1 MDYNAKSIEQLT
13 FREGVRKRIG
23 IYLGSADHTGVIAGL
38 LELVN
43 NATDEALV
51 CPTATKIE
59 IEIGP
64 DWASCRDYGR
74 GMPHGPNDFSD
85 EVMIN
90 LLTENHSGAKFDDNA
105 YGGKSR
111 GLNGTGSAATC
122 CSSDWFK
129 ISSYR
134 DNAEWYM
141 EFYKGIPKWDK
152 CQKKPLKTGCA
163 QGTYIVY
170 KPSQDVF
177 SAEPIKFDY
186 EEICNIIEEYSYFN
200 KNVEFIVTNA
210 ETKEKRRF
218 ISKNGLMDF
227 ADKKVSKRIHK
238 HPIHIQ
244 TTEDDIDIEIILN
257 WTTGRE
263 KFYLFSNG
271 GENEHGGTPIT
282 GIKTALTNFF
292 KKRVKD
298 LGSGDVVR
306 AGLVYIC
313 SVNLKDPIYDGQTKS
328 RITNPNLRGLAQRY
342 TTQMLED
349 FSRRYPGEFDQIVD
363 LLTKELKAER
373 AAERARKQVLETEKE
388 INNEKKKRIILADK
402 LKDCQIHGPNSGS
415 VLAICEGDSALGAL
429 VQARPIDKVALLPI
443 RGKIISALK
452 HPDEKILQNEEVKA
466 IFSALG
472 CGFFNKYNPNKLN
485 YQYVA
490 VASDSDPDGANISN
504 LIVTLFY
511 YMCPQFIKEGRLL
524 WMRMPLFVLKYKD
537 KTLYAFNETERNEL
551 IQKYGKPKEIGRK
564 KGIGENSPQE
574 TAEAVF
580 GNQKRWEQL
589 IINNDEDFHH
599 AINMMMGKEV
609 DERRQF
615 IMDNVDFSLIGE

>member
-1 MDYNAKSIEQLT
+1 MDYNAQSIEQLT
-13 FREGVRKRIG
+13 FREGCRKRIG

-292 KKRVKD
+292 KKKVKD
-298 LGSGDVVR
+298 IGSGDVAR
-306 AGLVYIC
+306 AGLIYIC
-313 SVNLKDPIYDGQTKS
+313 SVNLKNPIYNGQVKDKL
-328 RITNPNLRGLAQRY
+328 TNPELRGLAQRC

-349 FSRRYPGEFDQIVD
+349 FSRRFPNEFDQIVE

-373 AAERARKQVLETEKE
+373 AAERARKQVLEASKE
-388 INNEKKKRIILADK
+388 IEKNQKKKVFASDK
-402 LKDCQIHGPNSGS
+402 LKDAEFLGPNSTLLI
-415 VLAICEGDSALGAL
+415 VEGNSAMGGMA
-429 VQARPIDKVALLPI
+429 QARDYTKYGILAI
-443 RGKIISALK
+443 RGKIINCLSN
-452 HPDEKILQNEEVKA
+452 PEEKIYNNEEIKLLL
-466 IFSALG
+466 SAMNIIPG
-472 CGFFNKYNPNKLN
+472 KYNSSKLR
-485 YQYVA
+485 YGRIA
-490 VASDSDPDGANISN
+490 ICTDADSDGAHIGL
-504 LIVTLFY
+504 LIMAALQY
-511 YMCPQFIKEGRLL
+511 LAPEFIREGRLCWL
-524 WMRMPLFVLKYKD
+524 RSPLYIVENKGKESYYFTD
-537 KTLYAFNETERNEL
+537 DEFNKVRNKIKGEVTRAKGLGEL
-551 IQKYGKPKEIGRK
+551 PA
-564 KGIGENSPQE
+564 E
-574 TAEAVF
+574 TAQASMFSPEYQRMEVMEYDDKAVDLLYDLM
-580 GNQKRWEQL
+580 G
-589 IINNDEDFHH
+589 EDVAPRKSFVMSK
-599 AINMMMGKEV
+599 I
-609 DERRQF
+609 
-615 IMDNVDFSLIGE
+615 DFSQIRE

>member
-1 MDYNAKSIEQLT
+1 MEYNAQSIEQLT
-13 FREGVRKRIG
+13 FREGVQRRIG

-59 IEIGP
+59 ITIGP

-74 GMPHGPNDFSD
+74 GMPHGPNDFSN

-134 DNAEWYM
+134 DGAEWYM
-141 EFYKGIPKWDK
+141 EFEKGIPKWDK
-152 CQKKPLKTGCA
+152 CQKKPLNGCA

-177 SAEPIKFDY
+177 NAEPIRFNFN
-186 EEICNIIEEYSYFN
+186 EICSIIEEYSYFN
-200 KNVEFIVTNA
+200 KGVEFIVSNA
-210 ETKEKRRF
+210 ETKEKKSYL
-218 ISKNGLMDF
+218 SKNGLMDF
-227 ADKKVSKRIHK
+227 ADTKVPKRIHK

-263 KFYLFSNG
+263 KSYLFSNG
-271 GENEHGGTPIT
+271 GENENGGTPIT

-298 LGSGDVVR
+298 LGSGEVVR

-313 SVNLKDPIYDGQTKS
+313 SVNLKNPIYDGQTKNK
-328 RITNPNLRGLAQRY
+328 ITNPELRGLAQRC
-342 TTQMLED
+342 TTQMLEE
-349 FSRRYPGEFDQIVD
+349 FSRRYPGEFDQIVE

-373 AAERARKQVLETEKE
+373 AAEKARRQVLEASKEVEK
-388 INNEKKKRIILADK
+388 NQKKKVFASDK
-402 LKDCQIHGPNSGS
+402 LKDAEFLGPNSILL
-415 VLAICEGDSALGAL
+415 LAEGDSALGGLAQGRDYTRYGIMAL
-429 VQARPIDKVALLPI
+429 
-443 RGKIISALK
+443 RGKIINCLSN
-452 HPDEKILQNEEVKA
+452 PEEKIYNNEEIKLLL
-466 IFSALG
+466 SAMNIVPG
-472 CGFFNKYNPNKLN
+472 KYNSSKLR
-485 YQYVA
+485 YGKLA
-490 VASDSDPDGANISN
+490 ICTDADSDGYHIGL
-504 LIVTLFY
+504 LIMAALQY
-511 YMCPQFIKEGRLL
+511 LAPEFIREGRLCWL
-524 WMRMPLFVLKYKD
+524 RSPLYIEEYK
-537 KTLYAFNETERNEL
+537 
-551 IQKYGKPKEIGRK
+551 
-564 KGIGENSPQE
+564 
-574 TAEAVF
+574 
-580 GNQKRWEQL
+580 
-589 IINNDEDFHH
+589 
-599 AINMMMGKEV
+599 GKETYYFT
-609 DERRQF
+609 DEELEKAKKKNKIKGHLQRNKGLGALEAEQARNSMFSPEYQRLDIMEWDDEAIDLLYDLMGEDVEPRREF
-615 IMDNVDFSLIGE
+615 IMEKVDFSKVRE

>member
-1 MDYNAKSIEQLT
+1 MDYNAQSIEQLT
-13 FREGVRKRIG
+13 FREGVQRRIG

-51 CPTATKIE
+51 CSTATKIE

-74 GMPHGPNDFSD
+74 GMPHGPNDFSN

-134 DNAEWYM
+134 DGAEWYM
-141 EFYKGIPKWDK
+141 EFEKGIPKWDR
-152 CQKKPLKTGCA
+152 CQKKPLNDHA

-177 SAEPIKFDY
+177 NAEPIHFDFN
-186 EEICNIIEEYSYFN
+186 EICDIIEEYSYFN
-200 KNVEFIVTNA
+200 KGVEFVVTNA
-210 ETKEKRRF
+210 ETKEKRSY

-227 ADKKVSKRIHK
+227 ADTKVSKRIHK

-271 GENEHGGTPIT
+271 GENENGGTPIT

-292 KKRVKD
+292 KKKVKD

-313 SVNLKDPIYDGQTKS
+313 SVNLKNPIYDGQTKNK
-328 RITNPNLRGLAQRY
+328 ITNPELRGLAQRC

-349 FSRRYPGEFDQIVD
+349 FNRRFPNEFDQIVE

-373 AAERARKQVLETEKE
+373 AAERARRQVLEASREIEK
-388 INNEKKKRIILADK
+388 NQKKKVFASDK
-402 LKDCQIHGPNSGS
+402 LKDAEFLGQDSTLLLVEGLSAASSIAMARDEKRYGI
-415 VLAICEGDSALGAL
+415 LAL
-429 VQARPIDKVALLPI
+429 
-443 RGKIISALK
+443 RGKMINCFSN
-452 HPDEKILQNEEVKA
+452 PEEKIYQNEEVKLFLSAMNIVPGKYDAKKLRYGRVGICTDADADGYSIGLLIMCA
-466 IFSALG
+466 IYTFA
-472 CGFFNKYNPNKLN
+472 
-485 YQYVA
+485 
-490 VASDSDPDGANISN
+490 
-504 LIVTLFY
+504 
-511 YMCPQFIKEGRLL
+511 PQFIEEGRLYWL
-524 WMRMPLFVLKYKD
+524 RSPLYVVKNKKNESYFFTD
-537 KTLYAFNETERNEL
+537 EEFN
-551 IQKYGKPKEIGRK
+551 KAKPKGEISRA
-564 KGIGENSPQE
+564 KGLGAL
-574 TAEAVF
+574 TAEQARRSMF
-580 GNQKRWEQL
+580 TEEFQRMDQL
-589 IINNDEDFHH
+589 LPDEDSLYLLSQL
-599 AINMMMGKEV
+599 MGKDSEPKRNFV
-609 DERRQF
+609 FE
-615 IMDNVDFSLIGE
+615 NVDFSEIRE

>member
-1 MDYNAKSIEQLT
+1 MDYNAQSIEQLT
-13 FREGVRKRIG
+13 FREGVQRRIG

-177 SAEPIKFDY
+177 NAEPIHFDF
-186 EEICNIIEEYSYFN
+186 EEICSIIEEYSYFN
-200 KNVEFIVTNA
+200 KGVEFIVSNA
-210 ETKEKRRF
+210 ETKEKKSYL
-218 ISKNGLMDF
+218 SKNGLMDF
-227 ADKKVSKRIHK
+227 ADTKVLKRIHK

-271 GENEHGGTPIT
+271 GENENGGTPIT

-292 KKRVKD
+292 KKKVKD

-313 SVNLKDPIYDGQTKS
+313 SINLKNPIYDGQTKNK
-328 RITNPNLRGLAQRY
+328 ITNPELRGLAQRC
-342 TTQMLED
+342 TTQMLDD
-349 FSRRYPGEFDQIVD
+349 FSRRYPSEFDQIVE

-373 AAERARKQVLETEKE
+373 AAEKARKQVLEASKE
-388 INNEKKKRIILADK
+388 IEKNQKKKVFASDK
-402 LKDCQIHGPNSGS
+402 LKDAEFLGPNSILL
-415 VLAICEGDSALGAL
+415 LAEGDSALGGLAQGRDYTRYGIMAL
-429 VQARPIDKVALLPI
+429 
-443 RGKIISALK
+443 RGKIINCLSN
-452 HPDEKILQNEEVKA
+452 PEEKIYNNEEIKLLL
-466 IFSALG
+466 SAMNIVPG
-472 CGFFNKYNPNKLN
+472 KYNSSKLR
-485 YQYVA
+485 YGKLA
-490 VASDSDPDGANISN
+490 ICTDADSDGYHIGL
-504 LIVTLFY
+504 LIMAALQY
-511 YMCPQFIKEGRLL
+511 LAPEFIREGRLCWL
-524 WMRMPLFVLKYKD
+524 RSPLYIEEYKGKETYYFTD
-537 KTLYAFNETERNEL
+537 EELEKAKKKNKIKGHLQRNKGLGALEAEQARNSMFSPEYQRLDVMEWDDEAIDLLYEL
-551 IQKYGKPKEIGRK
+551 
-564 KGIGENSPQE
+564 
-574 TAEAVF
+574 
-580 GNQKRWEQL
+580 
-589 IINNDEDFHH
+589 
-599 AINMMMGKEV
+599 MGKDVEP
-609 DERRQF
+609 RREF
-615 IMDNVDFSLIGE
+615 IMEKVDFSKVRE